1 MKVVYRERVF
11 IDNYKCIDYT
21 RTIKFLKA
29 WKNNNI
35 LYGYIDSFNIKAISI
50 EDIISVEGSI

>member
-1 MKVVYRERVF
+1 MKVVYMERVF
-11 IDNYKCIDYT
+11 IDNYKCIDHT

-35 LYGYIDSFNIKAISI
+35 LYGYIDRFNIKAISI
-50 EDIISVEGSI
+50 ENIISIEGSI